1 MLRNYIKK
9 KENQMKKTFNDFVEE
24 SREQLEIIDSKALDT
39 LIKEKEDLV
48 ILDVNDKEEVEKR
61 GRVKGAVNISLGT
74 LYYKADEGVPE
85 DFKDHRIQD
94 RNKKVVVT
102 CSLGLCAAIGGKLL
116 KDMGFKDVALLE
128 GGVTKWKEDGYK
140 LEK

>member
-1 MLRNYIKK
+1 
-9 KENQMKKTFNDFVEE
+9 MKKTFNDFVEE
-24 SREQLEIIDSKALDT
+24 SREELEIIDSKT
-39 LIKEKEDLV
+39 LSNMIKEKEDLI
-48 ILDVNDKEEVEKR
+48 ILDVNDKEEVEHR

-74 LYYKADEGVPE
+74 LYYKADEDVPE
-85 DFKDHRIQD
+85 NFKDHRIQD

-128 GGVTKWKEDGYK
+128 GGVTKWKEDGYD

>member
-1 MLRNYIKK
+1 
-9 KENQMKKTFNDFVEE
+9 MKKTFNDFVEE
-24 SREQLEIIDSKALDT
+24 SREKLEIIDSKALDT

-48 ILDVNDKEEVEKR
+48 ILDVNDKEEVQQR

-74 LYYKADEGVPE
+74 LYYKADENVPE
-85 DFKDHRIQD
+85 NFKDHRIQD

-128 GGVTKWKEDGYK
+128 GGVMKWKEDGYK

>member
-1 MLRNYIKK
+1 
-9 KENQMKKTFNDFVEE
+9 MKKTFNDFVEE